1 MLKQPEIVWVNG
13 PTGRLET
20 IAIPAQTDTAVG
32 VAVINHPNPTQG
44 GTNTNKVIQ
53 TVAKSLS
60 KQGYHCYL
68 PNLRGVGNSDGV
80 HDYGVGEVEDVL
92 AVIAYAQAAHPEAAK
107 LTVAGFSFG
116 GYVSANVAQ
125 RVDIDHLIFLA
136 AAMMKYERHA
146 SPVPH
151 PERVFFVHGNA
162 DDVVELEHT
171 YQWCRPQGI
180 SVMVVPEAG
189 HFFHGRLIELGQIID
204 RYGLS

>member
-20 IAIPAQTDTAVG
+20 IAIPAQTDTPVG

-60 KQGYHCYL
+60 RQGYHCYL

-80 HDYGVGEVEDVL
+80 HDYGVGEIDDVV
-92 AVIAYAQAAHPEAAK
+92 AVVTHAQAAHPEASK

-116 GYVSANVAQ
+116 GFVSANVAQ
-125 RVDIDHLIFLA
+125 RVDIDHLLLLA
-136 AAMMKYERHA
+136 PAVMKYPQHA
-146 SPVPH
+146 APVPH
-151 PERVFFVHGNA
+151 PERVFLLHGNE
-162 DDVVELEHT
+162 DDVVALADS
-171 YQWCRPQGI
+171 YAWCRPQGI
-180 SVMVVPEAG
+180 SVMVMPEAG

-204 RYGLS
+204 RFGLC